1 MIIVKIN
8 STKTGHRLSIKSHN
22 GKKFNH
28 AYNRKADAKRAFDSF
43 VKQIKEGLIGCE
55 NF

>member
-28 AYNRKADAKRAFDSF
+28 AYNRKADAKKALNNFL
-43 VKQIKEGLIGCE
+43 KQIKEDKVQLV
-55 NF
+55 